1 MNLLESLP
9 DVLLTKINEYA
20 NYTPKTYQEL
30 KIAVNEWCE
39 NKDYIYESVLN
50 KYGHISL
57 WNTENITDMSYLFS
71 NFRFNDDISKWNVS
85 NVTNMNRMFRS
96 TKSFNQPLNDWDV
109 SNVTNMNG
117 MFYMTFGKY
126 KAHSIF
132 NQPLDKWNVSN
143 VINMNDM
150 FCGAKKFNQSL
161 NNWDVSNVRNMDR
174 MFGLSMQQLPKWY
187 KKKNSNNLNIYL

>member
-1 MNLLESLP
+1 MYLLTSLP
-9 DVLLTKINEYA
+9 DAIINKIKSYVIFCPMTKKNLKYAVALWCINE
-20 NYTPKTYQEL
+20 NS
-30 KIAVNEWCE
+30 KIETC
-39 NKDYIYESVLN
+39 K

-96 TKSFNQPLNDWDV
+96 TKSFNQPLNYWDV

-161 NNWDVSNVRNMDR
+161 NNWNVSNVRNMDR

>member
-1 MNLLESLP
+1 
-9 DVLLTKINEYA
+9 
-20 NYTPKTYQEL
+20 
-30 KIAVNEWCE
+30 
-39 NKDYIYESVLN
+39 
-50 KYGHISL
+50 
-57 WNTENITDMSYLFS
+57 
-71 NFRFNDDISKWNVS
+71 
-85 NVTNMNRMFRS
+85 MNRMFRS

-187 KKKNSNNLNIYL
+187 VSKK